1 MMKHMTNYIFL
12 ILLFISGIFLSCT
25 NTKKLHDQEIDYV
38 SKVNTLIGSD
48 SEFNLSNGNTYPAIA
63 LPWGMNF
70 WTPQTSPMGDGW
82 IYAYDAHKINGFK
95 QTHQASNW
103 LRDYGCFSLMPIT
116 GELKIKEEER
126 ASWFSHK
133 AETAKPHYYK
143 VYLADYDVVTE
154 ITPTERAACFRFT
167 FPKSDS
173 SYIILDGFNKGSEVK
188 IIPEER
194 KIIGYSRYNSGSVPE
209 NFHNYFVVV
218 FDKDFITTST
228 WNGDH
233 EKKNNLYEEGDH
245 VGAVIG
251 FKTKRGEEVNVKVA
265 SSFISYEQAELNLKR
280 EIGEKDFATLKN
292 EAKEIWNS
300 ELSKIKV
307 EGGSDAQLNT
317 FYSSLYRVLLF
328 PRKFYEFDAQNK
340 MVHYSPYNG
349 EVLPGFMFTDNG
361 FWDTFRATFPF
372 FTLMYPDLNSD
383 IMKGLVN
390 TYKESGW
397 LPEWATPGHRNCMI
411 GSNSAS
417 VIADS
422 YLKGIRD
429 YDIDILYEALL
440 KNSNG
445 YNKSIKSVGRYGASY
460 YNDLGYVPYDVGI
473 KENAAR
479 TLEYAYADY
488 CISELASE
496 LGRPEEEINLFKQRA
511 LNYKNLF
518 DPEHKLMRGKNADG
532 SFQSPFNP
540 LKWGDAFTEGNSLH
554 YTWSV
559 FHDVQGLID
568 LMGGNK
574 IFIAQLD
581 NVFEMPPDF
590 DDSYY
595 GKTIHEIREMQIVN
609 MGNYAHGNQPIQHMI
624 YLYNYAKEPWKTQ
637 KHVREV
643 MDKLYLDTPDGY
655 CGDEDHGQTS
665 AWYIFSAMGFYP
677 VCPGSN
683 QYVMGAPLFKKITL
697 QLENGNTFE
706 INAPDN
712 SSSNLY
718 IKNGN
723 LNGKEFNKNWLN
735 HSTIINGGKL
745 FLKMDSVPNKKRGIS
760 EQDKPFSMS
769 LKTN

>member
-1 MMKHMTNYIFL
+1 MKHMTNYIFL

-25 NTKKLHDQEIDYV
+25 NTKKLHDTGMDYV
-38 SKVNTLIGSD
+38 SRVNTLIGSD
-48 SEFNLSNGNTYPAIA
+48 SDFNLSNGNTYPAIA

-233 EKKNNLYEEGDH
+233 EKKNNLYEEDDH
-245 VGAVIG
+245 VGAIIG
-251 FKTKRGEEVNVKVA
+251 FKTKRGEHVNVKVA

-280 EIGEKDFATLKN
+280 EIGEKDFTTLKN

-417 VIADS
+417 IITDS

-445 YNKSIKSVGRYGASY
+445 YNKSIPSVGRYGASY

-496 LGRPEEEINLFKQRA
+496 LGRPEEEIKLFEQRA

-559 FHDVQGLID
+559 FQDIEGLIN
-568 LMGGNK
+568 LMGGEK
-574 IFIAQLD
+574 EFVSMLD
-581 NVFEMPPDF
+581 TVFSMPPDY
-590 DDSYY
+590 DCSYY
-595 GKTIHEIREMQIVN
+595 GFTIHEIREMQIAN

-643 MDKLYLDTPDGY
+643 MNKLYLDTPDGY
-655 CGDEDHGQTS
+655 CGDEDNGQTS